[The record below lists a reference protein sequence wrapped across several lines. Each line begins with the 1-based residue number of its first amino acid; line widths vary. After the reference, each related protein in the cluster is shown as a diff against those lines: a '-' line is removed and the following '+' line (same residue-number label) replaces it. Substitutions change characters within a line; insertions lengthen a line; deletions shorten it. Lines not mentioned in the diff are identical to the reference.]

1 MKGLTNGKSKVNL
14 HSQKIAKIPPK
25 TCTYAF
31 SVNRSVHIG
40 KLFKQV
46 FLSDE
51 TWSKEV
57 NEFFE
62 NNNRQ
67 TALAAPCRG
76 GTCPT

>member
-14 HSQKIAKIPPK
+14 HSQKIAKIPS
-25 TCTYAF
+25 YAF

-40 KLFKQV
+40 KLF
-46 FLSDE
+46 FSDE

-67 TALAAPCRG
+67 TTLAAPCRG
-76 GTCPT
+76 GTCTT